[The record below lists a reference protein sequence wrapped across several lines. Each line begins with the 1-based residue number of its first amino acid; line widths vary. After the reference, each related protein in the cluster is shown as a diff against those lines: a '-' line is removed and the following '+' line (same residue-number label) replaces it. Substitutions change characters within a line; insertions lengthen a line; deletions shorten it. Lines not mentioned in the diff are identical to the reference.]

1 MHVDAEFDVIIHRGK
16 DITVNYIHASMIYF
30 YNFLSLCADAMHVD
44 AQFDVIIHRG
54 KDSTMKV

>member
-44 AQFDVIIHRG
+44 AQFHASQRKG
-54 KDSTMKV
+54 

>member
-1 MHVDAEFDVIIHRGK
+1 
-16 DITVNYIHASMIYF
+16 VNYIHASMIYF